1 MLNFIKEERI
11 EVELFGFLLKL
22 GGKNNK
28 AVDEILSDT
37 VKSLRVVAI
46 LVLFGV

>member
-28 AVDEILSDT
+28 AVDKILSDK
-37 VKSLRVVAI
+37 VKSLSTITKSV
-46 LVLFGV
+46 